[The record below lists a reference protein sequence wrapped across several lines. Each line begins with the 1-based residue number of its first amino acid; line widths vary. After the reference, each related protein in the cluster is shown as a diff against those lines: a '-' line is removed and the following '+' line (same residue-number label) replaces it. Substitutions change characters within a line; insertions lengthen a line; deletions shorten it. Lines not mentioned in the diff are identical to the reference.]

1 MIDLLLFITSKIS
14 MLHFDI
20 LSVFILTA
28 MGFTLVPGPD
38 MLYVL
43 TQSVTSGWQKGFT
56 TATGLVTGLIIHTL
70 SVAFGLGYVLESF
83 PLVIVIIKVIGA
95 VYLIYLAYLLW
106 RQRQSK
112 GVNTIVK
119 KEFKKDFTT
128 GFIMNLTN
136 PKVSLFFLGFFPAF
150 RFHDKWSVTCQFLL
164 LGVLFMLQALLVFF
178 IVAFFSDRF
187 GRSYV
192 TPKKQLYWNKIQALL
207 LLFIVVILLLS

>member
-1 MIDLLLFITSKIS
+1 

-20 LSVFILTA
+20 LSAFILTA
-28 MGFTLVPGPD
+28 VGFTLAPGPD

-43 TQSVTSGWQKGFT
+43 TQSVTSGWRKGFT
-56 TATGLVTGLIIHTL
+56 TARGLVTGLIIHTL
-70 SVAFGLGYVLESF
+70 SVAFGLGYVLERF
-83 PLVIVIIKVIGA
+83 PAVFVIIKGIGA
-95 VYLIYLAYLLW
+95 LYLIYLAYLLW
-106 RQRQSK
+106 RQKQSK
-112 GVNTIVK
+112 DVNTIEK

-150 RFHDKWSVTCQFLL
+150 RFHDTWSITYQFLL
-164 LGVLFMLQALLVFF
+164 LGLLFMLQALLIFF
-178 IVAFFSDRF
+178 IIAFFSERY
-187 GRSYV
+187 GRSFV

>member
-1 MIDLLLFITSKIS
+1 

-20 LSVFILTA
+20 LSAFILTA
-28 MGFTLVPGPD
+28 VGFTLAPGPD

-43 TQSVTSGWQKGFT
+43 TQSVTSGWRKGFT

-70 SVAFGLGYVLESF
+70 SVAFGLGYVLERF
-83 PLVIVIIKVIGA
+83 PAVFVIIKGIGA
-95 VYLIYLAYLLW
+95 LYLTYLAYLLW
-106 RQRQSK
+106 RQKQSK
-112 GVNTIVK
+112 DVNTIEK

-136 PKVSLFFLGFFPAF
+136 PKVSLFFFGFFPAF
-150 RFHDKWSVTCQFLL
+150 RFHDTWSITYQFLL
-164 LGVLFMLQALLVFF
+164 LGLLFMLQALLIFF
-178 IVAFFSDRF
+178 IVAFFSERF
-187 GRSYV
+187 GRSFV